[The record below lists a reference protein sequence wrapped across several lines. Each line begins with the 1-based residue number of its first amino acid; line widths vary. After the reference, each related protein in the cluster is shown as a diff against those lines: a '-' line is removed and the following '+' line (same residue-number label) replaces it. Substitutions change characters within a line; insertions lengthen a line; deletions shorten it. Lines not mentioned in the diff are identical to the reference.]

1 MTVSMHS
8 VRFPGE
14 SDAYREARNE
24 LLESEIKLRRQAEE
38 IAALRRTLPPGGE
51 IPEDYVFDEGAADLQ
66 DSQAVRKTRL
76 SELFRAGKDT
86 LVVYNFMYGPEMK
99 SACTSCTSILDGLNG
114 AAAHVNDRVNLV
126 VVAKSPLERIR
137 TFARG
142 RGWRNLRLLSS
153 SGNTYN
159 RDYQGESAEGNQ
171 RPALNVFSRRAGR
184 IYHTYCTELLFAPP
198 EPGQNQRHVDMIWP
212 VWNVFDYTPEGR
224 GTSWY
229 PKLEYGSAEANV
241 QLGGAAATGG
251 ASS

>member
-1 MTVSMHS
+1 MTASTNS

-24 LLESEIKLRRQAEE
+24 LLESEIKLRRHVEE
-38 IAALRRTLPPGGE
+38 TAALRRKLPPGGE
-51 IPEDYVFDEGAADLQ
+51 IPEDYWFEEGAADLE
-66 DSQAVRKTRL
+66 DSRAARKTRL
-76 SELFRAGKDT
+76 SELFRPAKNT
-86 LVVYNFMYGPEMK
+86 LVVYSFMYGPEMK

-114 AAAHVNDRVNLV
+114 AGPHVSDRVNLV

-153 SGNTYN
+153 AENTYN
-159 RDYQGESAEGNQ
+159 RDYHGETVDAKQ
-171 RPALNVFSRRAGR
+171 LPTLNVFSRRNGK

-212 VWNVFDYTPEGR
+212 VWNLFDYTPEGR
-224 GTSWY
+224 GTDWY
-229 PKLEYGSAEANV
+229 PKLEYGAATTR
-241 QLGGAAATGG
+241 GAA
-251 ASS
+251 